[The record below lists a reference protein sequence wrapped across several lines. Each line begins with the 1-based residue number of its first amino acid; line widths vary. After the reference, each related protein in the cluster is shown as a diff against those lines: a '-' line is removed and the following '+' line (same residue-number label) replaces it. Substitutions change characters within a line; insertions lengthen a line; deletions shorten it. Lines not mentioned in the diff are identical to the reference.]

1 MTPPAPSAEC
11 GPGNLRCGVESRIA
25 YTGVDDLTEEVEL
38 FVCCPNHKDLI
49 AALRAE
55 VERLRDTL
63 ELAVSCIDR
72 VPHPEEDWSWH
83 NKDDPNMEKWAADVK
98 KARSALAGKG

>member
-11 GPGNLRCGVESRIA
+11 AACKGQA
-25 YTGVDDLTEEVEL
+25 DAFDLGTMAETQVRRMADWLTAHHKEL
-38 FVCCPNHKDLI
+38 

-98 KARSALAGKG
+98 KARSALAGRKG